1 MKKIVLLILLFLNF
15 SNLFA
20 KGSIFIHKDMETNVK
35 LIKEELHSAYMF
47 TVSPFGI
54 LDEKR
59 NAFMNENHIKELPK
73 ALIISLATTF
83 FILLLAF
90 AHYKLQIIDK
100 IINVSV
106 AAIFIIFKLLSIFG
120 FISFIIWLFGTL

>member
-1 MKKIVLLILLFLNF
+1 MKRIILLFLLFLNF
-15 SNLFA
+15 SILFA
-20 KGSIFIHKDMETNVK
+20 KNSIFIHKDIETNVK

-54 LDEKR
+54 LDKKR

-73 ALIISLATTF
+73 TLIISLATTF
-83 FILLLAF
+83 FILLFAF

-100 IINVSV
+100 IINF
-106 AAIFIIFKLLSIFG
+106 AFIIFIICKLISIFT
-120 FISFIIWLFGTL
+120 FISFIIWLFGAF